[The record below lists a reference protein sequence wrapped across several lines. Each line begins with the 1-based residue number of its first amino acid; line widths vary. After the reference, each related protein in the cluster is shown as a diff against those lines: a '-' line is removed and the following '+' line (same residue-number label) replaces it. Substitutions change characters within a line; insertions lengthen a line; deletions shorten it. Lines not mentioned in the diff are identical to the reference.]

1 MTTPEDTVDDWFIFD
16 SYREMK
22 VMNDGK
28 LLIVRPFDKDVT
40 VPLFCPL
47 CKFPLK
53 TADDSIAYRKT
64 RTCDK
69 CLLRWNS
76 EPEQVDVH
84 SEEFY
89 QYVKEREIL
98 HKPILIFK

>member
-1 MTTPEDTVDDWFIFD
+1 MTKEEQQDEWFIFD

-22 VMNDGK
+22 VLHDGK

-40 VPLFCPL
+40 VPLFCLL

-53 TADDSIAYRKT
+53 NADDSIAYRKT

-69 CLLRWNS
+69 CLLRWNA
-76 EPEQVDVH
+76 EPENVNVQC
-84 SEEFY
+84 EEFY
-89 QYVKEREIL
+89 QYLKEREMLSKPYL
-98 HKPILIFK
+98 HFK

>member
-1 MTTPEDTVDDWFIFD
+1 MTEEVQQDKWFIFD

-22 VMNDGK
+22 VLHDGK

-53 TADDSIAYRKT
+53 NADDSIAYRKT

-76 EPEQVDVH
+76 EPEQVDTQT
-84 SEEFY
+84 ENFK
-89 QYVKEREIL
+89 QYIKEREMLSKPYL
-98 HKPILIFK
+98 HFR